1 MRAHLT
7 PSQRE
12 VLPERVMAETV
23 QTYIPPI
30 ARQYQVK
37 LERASTLQEQVS
49 ILAEWAMKTGFC
61 NNILE
66 NSPKAYDKLSLIR
79 RGVVI

>member
-7 PSQRE
+7 PSQTE
-12 VLPERVMAETV
+12 FLPERVMVEN

-30 ARQYQVK
+30 SRQYQIK
-37 LERASTLQEQVS
+37 LEKADTLQEQIS
-49 ILAEWAMKTGFC
+49 ILAEWAMRTGFC

-66 NSPKAYDKLSLIR
+66 NAPKAYDKLSLIR
-79 RGVVI
+79 RGVTI